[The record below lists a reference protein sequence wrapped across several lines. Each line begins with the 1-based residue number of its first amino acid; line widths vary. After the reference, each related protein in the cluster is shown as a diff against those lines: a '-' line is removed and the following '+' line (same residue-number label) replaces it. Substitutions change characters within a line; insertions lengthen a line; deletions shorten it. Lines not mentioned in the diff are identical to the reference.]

1 MLNINEIKGLS
12 PKTKAEIFSTL
23 QDDPDVIEYMVN
35 EADSEWLSRELE
47 RRELA
52 FMNGIIKAT
61 TREDLN
67 KRLAEKWNEKI
78 AD

>member
-1 MLNINEIKGLS
+1 MLNINEIKGLP

-35 EADSEWLSRELE
+35 EADPEWLSRELE

-52 FMNGIIKAT
+52 FMNGSIKAT

-67 KRLAEKWNEKI
+67 KRLAEKWNEKK